1 MGFWTFR
8 RISWSKEKL
17 VRHSG
22 TPLGIFECSWFCVS
36 SPVFVA
42 IQRKQNEVG
51 FNTVKYV
58 IISKK
63 WPCYNLVTYLGRYIY
78 TSIHI
83 IVYIYILCIT
93 PVDFFCELCCVHLE
107 SQNSPETP
115 WGKIPRGPKRLGRC
129 WTLQWATHLPHPS
142 CEIQKAMKVLKIRN
156 RGGRKNG
163 RI

>member
-83 IVYIYILCIT
+83 IVYIYIMYNPCWFFLWVVLCPFGVPKFPGNSMGKNSSRSKTLGEMLDIAVGNT
-93 PVDFFCELCCVHLE
+93 PPTPKLWDSE
-107 SQNSPETP
+107 SDESAEDQ
-115 WGKIPRGPKRLGRC
+115 KPRR
-129 WTLQWATHLPHPS
+129 
-142 CEIQKAMKVLKIRN
+142 
-156 RGGRKNG
+156 
-163 RI
+163 